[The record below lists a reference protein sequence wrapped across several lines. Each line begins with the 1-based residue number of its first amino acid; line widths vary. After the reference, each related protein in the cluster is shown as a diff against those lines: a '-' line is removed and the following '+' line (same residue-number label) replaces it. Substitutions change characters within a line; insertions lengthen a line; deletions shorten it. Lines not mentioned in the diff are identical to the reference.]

1 MTGKQNDKRSKN
13 QLLRGRYTS
22 NEKGYRVANV
32 RLSKDTK
39 VLKGKRGG
47 TVWSREATLLSS
59 RHKWYLEYERKCK
72 NKPFI

>member
-1 MTGKQNDKRSKN
+1 MTKGAKINYSEVDTHPMKRDTEWQS
-13 QLLRGRYTS
+13 
-22 NEKGYRVANV
+22 V